1 MKKKNSKK
9 WLVFLNMPFQMGIII
24 GAGVLIGL
32 WLDKTFLFENLFLI
46 IFSLLGVFLA
56 LYQVFKLLKNMNDE

>member
-1 MKKKNSKK
+1 
-9 WLVFLNMPFQMGIII
+9 MPFQMGIII

-56 LYQVFKLLKNMNDE
+56 LYQVFKLLKNMHDE